1 MTERRKPHAPRTQGR
16 SNGLSPEAPRGGTV
30 LVTGGAGYIG
40 AILTERLL
48 ERGYNVRV
56 LDRLYWGEKPLERVR
71 DRIELV
77 VADVRDIPAS
87 ALDGVDGV
95 IHLAGLSN
103 DPTAEYDPEANWQ
116 MNAVATEALGKAC
129 VERGV
134 ERVVFSSSCSLYD
147 GLPPGMHDE
156 NAAGRAARRL
166 LDLEALRGEGA
177 ARVSRTRA
185 SARSSSATA
194 RSTATARG
202 CASTSWSTPS

>member
-1 MTERRKPHAPRTQGR
+1 MTSGRT
-16 SNGLSPEAPRGGTV
+16 NGLQPAAPVPGQTI

-40 AILTERLL
+40 ASSSGACSIAATSASARPALL
-48 ERGYNVRV
+48 GRGAAR
-56 LDRLYWGEKPLERVR
+56 RVR

-116 MNAVATEALGKAC
+116 MNAVATEALGQAC

-134 ERVVFSSSCSLYD
+134 ERLVFSSSCSLYD

-156 NAAGRAARRL
+156 NAPSSRAAPTRPRSTTGRRRCSRSQ
-166 LDLEALRGEGA
+166 ERG
-177 ARVSRTRA
+177 
-185 SARSSSATA
+185 SARSSCATA
-194 RSTATARG
+194 RSTAGVRG
-202 CASTSWSTPS
+202 CASTSSSTPS